1 MLPRVCSPRAR
12 RRELPTLVSHWSKK
26 LEMSDTSVP
35 DACVAVRYASRG
47 SEAAPE
53 TESVDSVES
62 KLLVIF
68 YALTRTVRVH

>member
-1 MLPRVCSPRAR
+1 
-12 RRELPTLVSHWSKK
+12 
-26 LEMSDTSVP
+26 VP

-68 YALTRTVRVH
+68 YALTRTVLYVYTKTCSTLLVVQYVCVCYFKSP